1 MKAIQYRSYGD
12 YSENRLVELPRP
24 QLQEGEVLVQMR
36 TVGVNPLDNTFRSGR
51 IYLATP
57 QNLPR
62 IGGQTG
68 AGAVVETKS
77 EAFKVGDRVFVRASG
92 FGLIADGTWR
102 EFVAAPAATLSRI
115 PDAVDDN
122 HAAAYLAGAGYLT
135 GYLALTELA
144 KFKPGQTVLAPAIGS
159 AVGMETVQVA
169 RRLGASLVISTA
181 GNTQKAE
188 RARADGYEHVI
199 DLSRESLKDGV
210 RRITNGRGVDVVVDG
225 VSGSLTGQA
234 LASLAFGGTLVIAGY
249 AGGRE
254 AEVNV
259 TDIIWKAATVPR
271 VHLPTLRPADGGG
284 SQCGAAGVPRGR
296 HVAAH
301 NRQSLPH
308 VRSGRSSPLPDRG
321 PSLRASAHARAALG
335 AVDTYLSHRTVA
347 AMVTT
352 IGIFQSRQ
360 FWRKSPYRHC
370 LTSNGSTNNHAA
382 SLGVK

>member
-36 TVGVNPLDNTFRSGR
+36 TVGVNPLDNTFRSGH

-115 PDAVDDN
+115 PDAVDDD

-144 KFKPGQTVLAPAIGS
+144 KFKPGQTLLAPAIGS

-181 GNTQKAE
+181 GSTQKAE

-199 DLSRESLKDGV
+199 DLSKESLKDGV
-210 RRITNGRGVDVVVDG
+210 LRITAGKGVDVVVDG

-259 TDIIWKAATVPR
+259 TDIIWKAATV
-271 VHLPTLRPADGGG
+271 
-284 SQCGAAGVPRGR
+284 RGFTFR
-296 HVAAH
+296 FFAP
-301 NRQSLPH
+301 Q
-308 VRSGRSSPLPDRG
+308 
-321 PSLRASAHARAALG
+321 
-335 AVDTYLSHRTVA
+335 TVA
-347 AMVTT
+347 AANAALLAYLGEGTLQPT
-352 IGIFQSRQ
+352 IGKVFPMSEAAEAVRYLIEDRPFGRV
-360 FWRKSPYRHC
+360 
-370 LTSNGSTNNHAA
+370 LMHAQH
-382 SLGVK
+382 

>member
-24 QLQEGEVLVQMR
+24 QLQEGEILVQMR
-36 TVGVNPLDNTFRSGR
+36 TVGVNPLDNTFRSGH

-68 AGAVVETKS
+68 AGAVVETRS
-77 EAFKVGDRVFVRASG
+77 EAFEVGDRVFVQASG

-102 EFVAAPAATLSRI
+102 EFVAAPAAALSRI
-115 PDAVDDN
+115 PDAVDDD

-181 GNTQKAE
+181 GSTQKAQ

-199 DLSRESLKDGV
+199 DLSQESLKDGV
-210 RRITNGRGVDVVVDG
+210 LRITDGKGVDVVVDG
-225 VSGSLTGQA
+225 VSGGLTGQA

-254 AEVNV
+254 ADVNV
-259 TDIIWKAATVPR
+259 TDIIWKAATI
-271 VHLPTLRPADGGG
+271 
-284 SQCGAAGVPRGR
+284 RGFTFR
-296 HVAAH
+296 LFAP
-301 NRQSLPH
+301 Q
-308 VRSGRSSPLPDRG
+308 
-321 PSLRASAHARAALG
+321 
-335 AVDTYLSHRTVA
+335 TVA
-347 AMVTT
+347 AANAALLTYLEEGALQPT
-352 IGIFQSRQ
+352 IGKVFPMSEAAEAVRYLIEERPFGRV
-360 FWRKSPYRHC
+360 
-370 LTSNGSTNNHAA
+370 LMHAR
-382 SLGVK
+382 